1 MIVDQL
7 FTPKPLKE
15 GGPYDL
21 PGKDYDRPGDT
32 PRKAPASD
40 EHNPYPFSPEE
51 DDDYFREIFRK
62 KREAAKQQG
71 MSEGDMDDDEPWHGI
86 HDPELLQD
94 LIADAKSMDY
104 DDFHDTHSNLLNDTH
119 EFWDHYHGGVA
130 EGDNLST
137 FEEAECNHTMEGE
150 YCPEHG
156 LEECGNY
163 GTYEGADDSTMST
176 LGKLAGAVTP
186 NPKDFVQGFKKTF
199 EDNEIVKNSK
209 KLNDGWKG
217 TLAGSAAGGIAGD
230 MAGQALGPAAG
241 AAIGGAVGGVPGAIA
256 GGAMGA
262 LAGGPVGG
270 AIGGLAGGK
279 IGDKLGG
286 KDEETNEDDSEIE
299 EMKTGEIVKA
309 ATKAATQGLGDLVSG
324 SGKEI
329 AKNMLAL
336 ESNSDSALLARI
348 KSLALLK

>member
-1 MIVDQL
+1 M
-7 FTPKPLKE
+7 
-15 GGPYDL
+15 G
-21 PGKDYDRPGDT
+21 
-32 PRKAPASD
+32 
-40 EHNPYPFSPEE
+40 
-51 DDDYFREIFRK
+51 
-62 KREAAKQQG
+62 
-71 MSEGDMDDDEPWHGI
+71 
-86 HDPELLQD
+86 
-94 LIADAKSMDY
+94 
-104 DDFHDTHSNLLNDTH
+104 
-119 EFWDHYHGGVA
+119 

-137 FEEAECNHTMEGE
+137 FEGLLGTLGGAAAGMALGGPIGAALGAVGGQELTSGGSWLIESECNHTEAGE

-209 KLNDGWKG
+209 KLTDGWKG

-241 AAIGGAVGGVPGAIA
+241 AALGGAVGGVPGAIA

-262 LAGGPVGG
+262 LAGGPIGG

-286 KDEETNEDDSEIE
+286 PEETDEDSS
-299 EMKTGEIVKA
+299 TGAVVKGA
-309 ATKAATQGLGDLVSG
+309 MKAATQGLGDLVSG
-324 SGKEI
+324 SGKEV
-329 AKNMLAL
+329 AKNLIHM

-348 KSLALLK
+348 KSLALVR